1 MKYDS
6 GMKQFHNDI
15 IAALRYMLKDDSEIT
30 EKFGPGDGSPAP
42 LRDYLK
48 NRYGKLCASHI
59 GDGMRYSCN
68 AAKGLEL
75 TYDIILNNPGDKNLT
90 LSWSQAAKFIR
101 DNWDEVFKKS
111 APKPRP
117 LETLVK
123 TFDETEI
130 TCPHWERGKTLTY
143 LEKVNGIHFECKAFL
158 TEFCKFDDI
167 TKFFVQHCNCPEK
180 CPYNKD
186 AAEKQP
192 SYIDKLRERYPK
204 ISETDDWFDGYYC
217 PSELFDG
224 DGVNDIDDEKCDY
237 TTKGSEACPKCWR
250 ERCPAN
256 VEFLTDSYFEKEY
269 FENYPEEGVPENTL
283 EEKAAMKTGSE
294 WELTHLC
301 NKFGED
307 PCEYFMQTDNEKTV
321 LNGKT
326 LDICSYYC
334 TSENKVRK
342 IGSGGTWT
350 GLSPKF
356 CPKRRAA
363 ENKSIC
369 DDCINNDENCI
380 KPSEDKCVG
389 YTSESDTILNPAPES
404 KPTYKDIFLEH
415 YPNFDVSRFDEFAES
430 LCVACCFDDGG
441 AECPYGAFSGKCKKH
456 WEDKCLFEWRDE
468 IECDLETLKEFLIEQ
483 PSESETEEDN
493 AETENQII
501 PHNAGKI
508 SETFNYAVLSSE
520 LGDFL
525 KRKEQQLKNEYMN
538 FTANCGAIFAE
549 VQEKLAKDG
558 HGTFIKW
565 IEAMGFK
572 KDTVYRMIDVNKF
585 RLSLIAKDE
594 NGTQEIFDALPK
606 YLQYDISKPSAPA
619 ELVEQVLNGDITT
632 HKDYIKLK
640 KELEEARSET
650 ETAKRDSEKNSE
662 KLAAETAKADELQR
676 NIEELNEKNT
686 RLALEIVK
694 LEKRPVD
701 VIVDSSEVNKRV
713 AEAVSK
719 INSETEQT
727 LAARE
732 QEFAETLHFKDE
744 RIWALEDKL
753 KELGGSTDA
762 DKKIFLL
769 SMTDED
775 YRKMLAE
782 LGGSLRNIL
791 EAAAVVDIK

>member
-6 GMKQFHNDI
+6 SMTHFHKDI

-30 EKFGPGDGSPAP
+30 EKFSPKDGSPAP
-42 LRDYLK
+42 LREYLK
-48 NRYGKLCASHI
+48 NKYGKSCMSHI
-59 GDGMRYSCN
+59 GDGMRYSCK
-68 AAKGLEL
+68 AASGLEL
-75 TYDIILNNPGDKNLT
+75 TFGIILNNPGDKNLT
-90 LSWSQAAKFIR
+90 LSWSQTAKFIR

-111 APKPRP
+111 
-117 LETLVK
+117 EV
-123 TFDETEI
+123 
-130 TCPHWERGKTLTY
+130 
-143 LEKVNGIHFECKAFL
+143 
-158 TEFCKFDDI
+158 
-167 TKFFVQHCNCPEK
+167 
-180 CPYNKD
+180 
-186 AAEKQP
+186 AEQP
-192 SYIDKLRERYPK
+192 SPQISYIDKLRERYPK
-204 ISETDDWFDGYYC
+204 INETDKWVWGFYC
-217 PSELFDG
+217 PSSLFLGENISDTLNSLCDRNENGCKECWNSRCETDVTFDNTELDVFED
-224 DGVNDIDDEKCDY
+224 N
-237 TTKGSEACPKCWR
+237 
-250 ERCPAN
+250 
-256 VEFLTDSYFEKEY
+256 YFEH
-269 FENYPEEGVPENTL
+269 YPEEKADEQPVAEDVS
-283 EEKAAMKTGSE
+283 EEKITAKTGSE
-294 WELTHLC
+294 GELTHLC
-301 NKFGED
+301 NKFGKD
-307 PCEYFMQTDNEKTV
+307 PCEFFLQTNNEKTV
-321 LNGKT
+321 LSGKT

-334 TSENKVRK
+334 TSENKIRK

-363 ENKSIC
+363 ENGS
-369 DDCINNDENCI
+369 
-380 KPSEDKCVG
+380 
-389 YTSESDTILNPAPES
+389 APES

-441 AECPYGAFSGKCKKH
+441 AACPFPGSDECKTH
-456 WEDKCLFEWRDE
+456 WESECLFEWRDKTDE
-468 IECDLETLKEFLIEQ
+468 YALETIKEFFIEQ
-483 PSESETEEDN
+483 PSESKTEEST
-493 AETENQII
+493 AETENQLI
-501 PHNAGKI
+501 PQNAGEI

-632 HKDYIKLK
+632 HKDYVALK
-640 KELEEARSET
+640 KQLDEARSET
-650 ETAKRDSEKNSE
+650 ENVKRDNEKNSA
-662 KLAAETAKADELQR
+662 KLAAETAKADELKR

-701 VIVDSSEVNKRV
+701 VIVDSNEVNKRV

-753 KELGGSTDA
+753 KELGGGTDV
-762 DKKIFLL
+762 DKKIYLL

-775 YRKMLAE
+775 YRKMLTE
-782 LGGSLRNIL
+782 VNGSSFRNIL

>member
-6 GMKQFHNDI
+6 SMKPFRNDI
-15 IAALRYMLKDDSEIT
+15 IAVLRYMLKDDKEIA
-30 EKFGPGDGSPAP
+30 EKFSPEDGSPAP

-48 NRYGKLCASHI
+48 NRYGKIRASHI

-68 AAKGLEL
+68 FSKGLEL
-75 TYDIILNNPGDKNLT
+75 TFDIILNNPGDKNLT
-90 LSWSQAAKFIR
+90 LSWSQTAKFIR

-111 APKPRP
+111 
-117 LETLVK
+117 K
-123 TFDETEI
+123 TVE
-130 TCPHWERGKTLTY
+130 
-143 LEKVNGIHFECKAFL
+143 
-158 TEFCKFDDI
+158 
-167 TKFFVQHCNCPEK
+167 
-180 CPYNKD
+180 
-186 AAEKQP
+186 QP
-192 SYIDKLRERYPK
+192 STQISYIEKLRERYPK
-204 ISETDDWFDGYYC
+204 INETDEWVWGVYC
-217 PSELFDG
+217 PSSLFLGENIPDTLNSLCDRNENGCKECWNSRCEADVTFDNTELDVFED
-224 DGVNDIDDEKCDY
+224 N
-237 TTKGSEACPKCWR
+237 
-250 ERCPAN
+250 
-256 VEFLTDSYFEKEY
+256 YFEH
-269 FENYPEEGVPENTL
+269 YPEEKADEQPAAEDVS
-283 EEKAAMKTGSE
+283 EEKITAKTGSE

-301 NKFGED
+301 NKFGKD
-307 PCEYFMQTDNEKTV
+307 PCEFFLQTNNEKTV
-321 LNGKT
+321 LSGKT

-334 TSENKVRK
+334 TSENKIRK

-363 ENKSIC
+363 ENGS
-369 DDCINNDENCI
+369 
-380 KPSEDKCVG
+380 
-389 YTSESDTILNPAPES
+389 APES

-441 AECPYGAFSGKCKKH
+441 AACPFPGSDECKTH
-456 WEDKCLFEWRDE
+456 WESECLFEWRDKTDE
-468 IECDLETLKEFLIEQ
+468 YDLETIKEFFIEQ
-483 PSESETEEDN
+483 PSESKTEEST
-493 AETENQII
+493 AETENQLI
-501 PHNAGKI
+501 PQNAGEI

-619 ELVEQVLNGDITT
+619 ELVEKVLSGDITT
-632 HKDYIKLK
+632 HKDYIALK
-640 KELEEARSET
+640 KQLDEARSET
-650 ETAKRDSEKNSE
+650 ENVKRDSEKNSA
-662 KLAAETAKADELQR
+662 KLAAETAKADELKR

-701 VIVDSSEVNKRV
+701 VIVDSNEVNKRV

-753 KELGGSTDA
+753 KELGGSPGT
-762 DKKIFLL
+762 DKKIYLL

-782 LGGSLRNIL
+782 LNGSSFRNIL
-791 EAAAVVDIK
+791 EAAAIVDIK